1 MKQEKSNKLKNTEI
15 VLKEWQKQI
24 SQYNKLKLSEA
35 KGLCKKALETLDETK
50 KTLYMNKAVLGTLY
64 VVPNYIARNNLS
76 TLSSRIYDINDIINT
91 FNEVWIKKVRAGELL
106 NVTKYAD
113 VFSKSYFNEVCAN
126 LIGYDI
132 DCNETFDLPIKF
144 FEKMFYIFIQ
154 FKNKGETFSYKDL
167 VAVMAKDR
175 YYMNLLKRCDSS
187 IMLIFESIYNNLND
201 DKKEELDIGIRK
213 IDNFLKAFIDIGI
226 SESISNCV
234 SSGIDMESDIIN
246 QLFFT
251 AFIKDVDNTLID
263 ERKKQI
269 IHQRYGID
277 DGSPKTYE
285 EIGEVYN
292 ISSERVRQ
300 LTTICLRTLRNP
312 ENKIQKYF

>member
-144 FEKMFYIFIQ
+144 FEKMFYTFIQ

-187 IMLIFESIYNNLND
+187 IMLIFESMYNNLND

>member
-24 SQYNKLKLSEA
+24 SQYDKLKLSEA
-35 KGLCKKALETLDETK
+35 KELCKKALETSDETK
-50 KTLYMNKAVLGTLY
+50 KALYMNKAVLGTLY
-64 VVPNYIARNNLS
+64 VVPKYIARNNLS
-76 TLSSRIYDINDIINT
+76 TLTSRTYDINDILNS
-91 FNEVWIKKVRAGELL
+91 FNEIWIKKVRIGELL
-106 NVTKYAD
+106 KVTKYAD
-113 VFSKSYFNEVCAN
+113 VFSKSYFNEVCTN
-126 LIGYDI
+126 LVGYDI
-132 DCNETFDLPIKF
+132 DSNETFDLPIKF
-144 FEKMFYIFIQ
+144 FEQMFYTFVQ

-167 VAVMAKDR
+167 VSAMAKDF

-226 SESISNCV
+226 SESISNYI
-234 SSGIDMESDIIN
+234 SSGIDMESDTIN
-246 QLFFT
+246 QVFLT
-251 AFIKDVDNTLID
+251 TFIKDVDDTLID

-277 DGSPKTYE
+277 DGEPKTYGE
-285 EIGEVYN
+285 LAEIYN
-292 ISSERVRQ
+292 ISRERVRQ
-300 LTTICLRTLRNP
+300 LNAMCLSTLRKP
-312 ENKIQKYF
+312 ENKMQKYF

>member
-132 DCNETFDLPIKF
+132 DCNETFDLPIKS
-144 FEKMFYIFIQ
+144 FEKMFYTFIQ

-312 ENKIQKYF
+312 

>member
-144 FEKMFYIFIQ
+144 FEKMFYTFIQ

>member
-1 MKQEKSNKLKNTEI
+1 
-15 VLKEWQKQI
+15 
-24 SQYNKLKLSEA
+24 
-35 KGLCKKALETLDETK
+35 
-50 KTLYMNKAVLGTLY
+50 MNKAVLGTLH
-64 VVPNYIARNNLS
+64 VVPKYIARNNLS
-76 TLSSRIYDINDIINT
+76 TLTSRIYDINDIINT
-91 FNEVWIKKVRAGELL
+91 FNEVWIKKVRIGELL
-106 NVTKYAD
+106 TVTKYAD
-113 VFSKSYFNEVCAN
+113 VFSKSYLNEVCAN
-126 LIGYDI
+126 LVGYDI
-132 DCNETFDLPIKF
+132 DCNDTFDLPIKF
-144 FEKMFYIFIQ
+144 FEQMFYTFIQ
-154 FKNKGETFSYKDL
+154 FKNKGETVSYKDL
-167 VAVMAKDR
+167 VSAMAKDR
-175 YYMNLLKRCDSS
+175 YYMNFLKRCDSS

-201 DKKEELDIGIRK
+201 DKNDELDIGIRK

-226 SESISNCV
+226 SESISNYV

-246 QLFFT
+246 QVFFT
-251 AFIKDVDNTLID
+251 AFVKDVDDTLID

-312 ENKIQKYF
+312 ETKMKKYF

>member
-64 VVPNYIARNNLS
+64 AVPNYIARNNLS

-144 FEKMFYIFIQ
+144 FEKMFYTFIQ

-300 LTTICLRTLRNP
+300 LTTIWLRTLRNP

>member
-24 SQYNKLKLSEA
+24 SQYDKLKLSEA
-35 KGLCKKALETLDETK
+35 KELCKKALETSDETK

-64 VVPNYIARNNLS
+64 VVPKYIARNNLS
-76 TLSSRIYDINDIINT
+76 TLTSRTYDINDILNS
-91 FNEVWIKKVRAGELL
+91 FNEVWIKKVRIGELL
-106 NVTKYAD
+106 KVAKYAD
-113 VFSKSYFNEVCAN
+113 VFSKSYLNEVCTN
-126 LIGYDI
+126 LVGYDI
-132 DCNETFDLPIKF
+132 DSNETFDLPIKF
-144 FEKMFYIFIQ
+144 FEHMFYTFVQ
-154 FKNKGETFSYKDL
+154 FKNKGEAFSYKDL
-167 VAVMAKDR
+167 VSAMAKDC

-187 IMLIFESIYNNLND
+187 IMLIFESMYNNLND

-226 SESISNCV
+226 SESISNYI

-246 QLFFT
+246 QVFLTTFV
-251 AFIKDVDNTLID
+251 KDVDDTLID

-277 DGSPKTYE
+277 DGEPKTYGE
-285 EIGEVYN
+285 LAEIYN
-292 ISSERVRQ
+292 ISRERVRQ
-300 LTTICLRTLRNP
+300 LNAMCLSTLRKP
-312 ENKIQKYF
+312 ENKMQKYF

>member
-113 VFSKSYFNEVCAN
+113 VFSKSYFNGVCAN

-144 FEKMFYIFIQ
+144 FEKMFYTFIQ

>member
-1 MKQEKSNKLKNTEI
+1 M
-15 VLKEWQKQI
+15 
-24 SQYNKLKLSEA
+24 KLSEA

-144 FEKMFYIFIQ
+144 FEKMFYTFIQ

-277 DGSPKTYE
+277 DGSPETYE